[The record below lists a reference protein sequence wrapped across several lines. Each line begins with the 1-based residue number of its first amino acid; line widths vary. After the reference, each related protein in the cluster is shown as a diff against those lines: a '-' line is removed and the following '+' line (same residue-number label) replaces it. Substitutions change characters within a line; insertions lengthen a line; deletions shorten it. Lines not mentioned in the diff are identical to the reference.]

1 MVFKDCVTANYR
13 LKLMWFRVFAGL
25 LCQNRFIARCATV
38 QNSSTHHVLMRL
50 SSLGP
55 APVSSY
61 FAETYFDK
69 MIPHSDN
76 IEGTCQSPTL
86 ASAIQDFTARY
97 TVLDLL

>member
-1 MVFKDCVTANYR
+1 MVLKDCVTANYR
-13 LKLMWFRVFAGL
+13 LKLMWFRVFAAL

-50 SSLGP
+50 SSLG
-55 APVSSY
+55 PVSSY

>member
-1 MVFKDCVTANYR
+1 
-13 LKLMWFRVFAGL
+13 
-25 LCQNRFIARCATV
+25 
-38 QNSSTHHVLMRL
+38 MRL
-50 SSLGP
+50 SSLG
-55 APVSSY
+55 PVSSY